1 MWNLISSKTL
11 VDRWGQTKEDCASFA
26 RSSSGECQKAT
37 SIIITTITGK
47 GTLQSTLVCRLRIS
61 MRINSVPLQ
70 RGLKN
75 RIQCIVLEFMGNLQD
90 PICQL
95 HVYLVDSGHKG
106 RAFSVPSQLEIGVVS
121 LYEMSQWLLPLKAP
135 QKTTTTIAQD
145 EPVTQEWRN
154 NIVATAPHQQEPN
167 LGSLIHLGWYRIII
181 SIPCRGCAT
190 CLQFPISCCC

>member
-1 MWNLISSKTL
+1 MPVSQDHPLEN
-11 VDRWGQTKEDCASFA
+11 A
-26 RSSSGECQKAT
+26 RK
-37 SIIITTITGK
+37 
-47 GTLQSTLVCRLRIS
+47 LLRLSLRRLLAKVLCSLHWSAIYVFIS
-61 MRINSVPLQ
+61 MRIIPVPLQ

-106 RAFSVPSQLEIGVVS
+106 RAFSVPSQSEIGVVS

-167 LGSLIHLGWYRIII
+167 LGSLIHLG
-181 SIPCRGCAT
+181 
-190 CLQFPISCCC
+190 